1 MVEAYLYFG
10 GEGAARKVAG
20 RLESDGYITYVDPS
34 PPGRWVVEAV
44 IRAVPTPERIAA
56 MGVALKVAAGSAG
69 GLYDGWW
76 AFELPE
82 EDEEPAA
89 DLEPVEA

>member
-20 RLESDGYITYVDPS
+20 RLESDGYVTYVAPS